1 MSTEKTNQK
10 TSRKQSF
17 AKASVRKLA
26 AILFA
31 DIVGYTALM
40 QTDEATARK
49 NLDKFRTTLNN
60 KVALHNGQVVN
71 YYGDGCLC
79 TFDSAVDAM
88 TCAKEVQQ
96 IFQSE
101 PKVPVRLGLHS
112 GDVFFE
118 ADNVFGNSVNIA
130 SRIESL
136 GLPGT
141 LLFSERIKRDIENQT
156 DFTIQSLGEFD
167 FKNVKRPV
175 EVFALANEGFIIP
188 QREEMKGKLKA
199 AEPKSNKW
207 LMVAS
212 VLVLTLIGIVT
223 WNLYDQKTSRLLD
236 ESELSATLSKEVR
249 DKRVAVMV
257 FENLTMDPSL
267 DAFGKMTSDWIT
279 KGLMETN
286 KVNVISGANIQ
297 SKIQLAGIG
306 QGAAKKLAQETGI
319 GVILEGRYYLQE
331 GELII
336 HTNIVDAK
344 RGEVIHA
351 MDLIQGPKDK
361 MLNLLDQL
369 TQDIGILGNRQAS

>member
-1 MSTEKTNQK
+1 MPPENKSTST
-10 TSRKQSF
+10 
-17 AKASVRKLA
+17 RKLA
-26 AILFA
+26 AIVFA

-118 ADNVFGNSVNIA
+118 ADNVFGDSVNIA

-156 DFTIQSLGEFD
+156 DFTIHSLGEFD
-167 FKNVKRPV
+167 FKNIKRPM
-175 EVFALANEGFIIP
+175 EVFA
-188 QREEMKGKLKA
+188 
-199 AEPKSNKW
+199 
-207 LMVAS
+207 
-212 VLVLTLIGIVT
+212 
-223 WNLYDQKTSRLLD
+223 
-236 ESELSATLSKEVR
+236 
-249 DKRVAVMV
+249 
-257 FENLTMDPSL
+257 
-267 DAFGKMTSDWIT
+267 
-279 KGLMETN
+279 
-286 KVNVISGANIQ
+286 
-297 SKIQLAGIG
+297 
-306 QGAAKKLAQETGI
+306 
-319 GVILEGRYYLQE
+319 
-331 GELII
+331 
-336 HTNIVDAK
+336 
-344 RGEVIHA
+344 
-351 MDLIQGPKDK
+351 
-361 MLNLLDQL
+361 
-369 TQDIGILGNRQAS
+369 